1 MRPPLL
7 TIALLSATA
16 LGYEIL
22 LMRLF
27 SIIQWHHF
35 AYMIISL
42 ALLGYGAS
50 GTFLA
55 FVQARLLNHY
65 PLALLI
71 NLAFFGLTA
80 MPSFLV
86 AQQIPFNP
94 EEILWNWREAVRL
107 MFVYLLLSLPFFFA
121 ANAIALTFSKFNK
134 LITRVYAFDLFGAGV
149 GSLGVILILY
159 VIPPLG
165 ALSLVSALGMACI
178 AVAAWELQLSK
189 RLWIGAAVL
198 LSMAIA
204 VWPEPPSG
212 LVLSPYKDLSQTLRV
227 SGARVIAERFSP
239 MATLQVVENDRV
251 PLRYAPGM
259 SLNAGSSPPAQL
271 GLFSDGGSMGSIT
284 RDSGDPQ
291 AVDFLD
297 QLTSA
302 LPYHLQHAHR
312 VLVLGAG
319 GGMDVLQALYQD
331 SAEIHAVELNPQV
344 IELVSE
350 DYADFSGGLYSKPGV
365 QLHTAE
371 GRGFVSAR
379 DTHYDLI
386 QIALQHSSG
395 ASSAGLYSLSES
407 YLYTTEALQ
416 TYLGHLSSGGYLAI
430 SRWIKL
436 PPRDTLKLFV
446 TAIEALRVAG
456 VEEPGKR
463 LILIRGWQTSTLLVK
478 NGEFTA
484 DEIRAMRDFSQ
495 QRAFDV
501 AWYHGMSADEPNRF
515 NIFREPYLYQA
526 AQALLGPHRQSF
538 MEQYKFNLQPAT
550 DDQPYFHNF
559 FKWSTLKEILELR
572 GQGGIPLLEAGYPV
586 LVATLAQALLAS
598 SLLILLPLV
607 FLKRRKQS
615 SDSSGISQLRVVS
628 YFFAIGLA
636 FLFIEIAFI
645 QKFMLFL
652 HHPLFTASVVL
663 ASFLVFAG
671 LGSNWSKRYSMQNSY
686 GQGVKWAVAG
696 ILLTGT
702 AYLLLL
708 DTLFAWMVA
717 WPTIARAAVSIV
729 LIGPLAFFMGMPFP
743 LALTSLRTA
752 AGTLIPLAW
761 AVNGCASVLSA
772 VLATLLAIHF
782 GFTLV
787 VLLALLLYILAALE
801 FPVRSVNSV

>member
-71 NLAFFGLTA
+71 NLALFGLTA

-331 SAEIHAVELNPQV
+331 SEEIHAVELNPQV
-344 IELVSE
+344 IGLVSE
-350 DYADFSGGLYSKPGV
+350 DYAEFSGGLYSKPGV

-446 TAIEALRVAG
+446 TAIEALRSAG

-572 GQGGIPLLEAGYPV
+572 GQGGMPLLEAGYPV

-671 LGSNWSKRYSMQNSY
+671 LGSNWSKRYSMQKGY

-743 LALTSLRTA
+743 LALTSLGTG

>member
-71 NLAFFGLTA
+71 NLALFGLTA

-159 VIPPLG
+159 VIPPMG

-204 VWPEPPSG
+204 VWPESPSG

-227 SGARVIAERFSP
+227 SGARVITERFSP

-259 SLNAGSSPPAQL
+259 SLNAGRSPPAQL

-331 SAEIHAVELNPQV
+331 SEEIHAVELNPQV
-344 IELVSE
+344 IGLVSK
-350 DYADFSGGLYSKPGV
+350 DYAEFSGGLYSKPGV

-416 TYLGHLSSGGYLAI
+416 TYLGHLSPGGYLAI

-446 TAIEALRVAG
+446 TAIEALRGAG

-501 AWYHGMSADEPNRF
+501 AWYHGMSADEANRF

-526 AQALLGPHRQSF
+526 AQALLGPHRQPF

-572 GQGGIPLLEAGYPV
+572 GQGGMPLLEAGYPV

-615 SDSSGISQLRVVS
+615 SDSSGISRLRVVG

-671 LGSNWSKRYSMQNSY
+671 LGSNWSKRYSMQKGY

-696 ILLTGT
+696 ILLTST

-708 DTLFAWMVA
+708 DTLFAWMVV

-743 LALTSLRTA
+743 LALTSLGA
-752 AGTLIPLAW
+752 GAGTLIPLAW

-772 VLATLLAIHF
+772 VLATLLAIHL

>member
-55 FVQARLLNHY
+55 FVQSRLLNRY

-71 NLAFFGLTA
+71 NLGLFGLTA

-94 EEILWNWREAVRL
+94 EEMLWSWREPVRL
-107 MFVYLLLSLPFFFA
+107 MSIYLLLSLPFFFA
-121 ANAIALTFSKFNK
+121 ANAIALTFSKFSK
-134 LITRVYAFDLFGAGV
+134 VITRIYAFDLFGAGV

-165 ALSLVSALGMACI
+165 ALSLVSALGVACI

-189 RLWIGAAVL
+189 RLWLSAAVL
-198 LSMAIA
+198 LAMAIA
-204 VWPEPPSG
+204 IWPAQPG
-212 LVLSPYKDLSQTLRV
+212 LVLSPYKDLSQTLRI
-227 SGARVIAERFSP
+227 SGARVIAEYFSP
-239 MATLQVVENDRV
+239 MATLQVVQNDRV

-259 SLNAGSSPPAQL
+259 SLNASNSPPAQL
-271 GLFSDGGSMGSIT
+271 GLFSDGGSMGTIT
-284 RDSGDPQ
+284 QDSGDPQ

-302 LPYHLQHAHR
+302 LPYHLQHPHR

-331 SAEIHAVELNPQV
+331 AEEIHAVELNPQV
-344 IELVSE
+344 VELVRK
-350 DYADFSGGLYSKPGV
+350 DYAEFSGGLYDNPRI

-371 GRGFVSAR
+371 ARGFVSAR
-379 DTHYDLI
+379 DTRYDLI
-386 QIALQHSSG
+386 QLALQDSSG
-395 ASSAGLYSLSES
+395 ASSAGLYALSES
-407 YLYTTEALQ
+407 YLYTTEALR
-416 TYLGHLSSGGYLAI
+416 TYIDHLSPGGYLAI

-446 TAIEALRVAG
+446 TAIEALRRTGADD
-456 VEEPGKR
+456 PGKR

-478 NGEFTA
+478 NGKFTA
-484 DEIRAMRDFSQ
+484 HEIRAMRNFSR

-501 AWYHGMSADEPNRF
+501 AWYPGMSADEANRF
-515 NIFREPYLYQA
+515 NILREPYLYQA
-526 AQALLGPHRQSF
+526 AQALLGPHSQSF
-538 MEQYKFNLQPAT
+538 MDQYKFKLQPAT
-550 DDQPYFHNF
+550 DDRPYFHTF
-559 FKWSTLKEILELR
+559 FKWSTLEEILELR
-572 GQGGIPLLEAGYPV
+572 GQGGMPLLEAGYPV

-598 SLLILLPLV
+598 TLLILLPLV
-607 FLKRRKQS
+607 FLKRQKQS
-615 SDSSGISQLRVVS
+615 SDSNGISRLRVVI

-671 LGSNWSKRYSMQNSY
+671 LGSNWSKRYSTQNSY
-686 GQGVKWAVAG
+686 WQGVKRAVAG
-696 ILLTGT
+696 ILLTGA

-708 DTLFAWMVA
+708 DTLFAWLVV

-729 LIGPLAFFMGMPFP
+729 LIAPLAFFMGIPFP
-743 LALTSLRTA
+743 LALTSVGSG

-761 AVNGCASVLSA
+761 GVNGCASVLSA

-801 FPVRSVNSV
+801 FPVH

>member
-71 NLAFFGLTA
+71 NLALFGLTA

-344 IELVSE
+344 IGLVSK
-350 DYADFSGGLYSKPGV
+350 DYAEFSGGLYSKPGV

-572 GQGGIPLLEAGYPV
+572 GQGGMPLLEAGYPV

-607 FLKRRKQS
+607 FLKRREQS

-696 ILLTGT
+696 ILLTST

>member
-71 NLAFFGLTA
+71 NLALFGLTA

-331 SAEIHAVELNPQV
+331 SEEIHAVELNPQV

-572 GQGGIPLLEAGYPV
+572 GQGGMPLLEAGYPV

-607 FLKRRKQS
+607 FLKSRKQS

>member
-71 NLAFFGLTA
+71 NLALFGLTA

-302 LPYHLQHAHR
+302 LPYHLQHAHS

-446 TAIEALRVAG
+446 TAIDALRVAG

-572 GQGGIPLLEAGYPV
+572 GQGGMPLLEAGYPV

-607 FLKRRKQS
+607 FLKRREQS

-671 LGSNWSKRYSMQNSY
+671 LGSNWSKRYSMQKSY
-686 GQGVKWAVAG
+686 GHGVKWAVAG
-696 ILLTGT
+696 ILLTST

>member
-1 MRPPLL
+1 
-7 TIALLSATA
+7 
-16 LGYEIL
+16 
-22 LMRLF
+22 MRLF

-55 FVQARLLNHY
+55 FVQSRLLSHY

-71 NLAFFGLTA
+71 NLALFGLTA

-94 EEILWNWREAVRL
+94 EEMLWNWREPVRL
-107 MFVYLLLSLPFFFA
+107 MFIYLLLSLPFFFV
-121 ANAIALTFSKFNK
+121 ANAIALTFSSFSK

-159 VIPPLG
+159 IIPPLA
-165 ALSLVSALGMACI
+165 ALSLVSALGIACI
-178 AVAAWELQLSK
+178 AVAAWELHLSK

-198 LSMAIA
+198 LSMAIV
-204 VWPEPPSG
+204 VWPGQGPSG

-239 MATLQVVENDRV
+239 MAILQVVENDRV

-259 SLNAGSSPPAQL
+259 SLNARSSPPAQL
-271 GLFSDGGSMGSIT
+271 GLFSDGGSMGTIT
-284 RDSGDPQ
+284 QDSGDPR

-331 SAEIHAVELNPQV
+331 TEEIHAVELNPQV
-344 IELVSE
+344 VELVSK
-350 DYADFSGGLYSKPGV
+350 DYAEFSGGLYNKPGV

-379 DTHYDLI
+379 GTRYDLI
-386 QIALQHSSG
+386 QLALQDSSG
-395 ASSAGLYSLSES
+395 ASSTGLYALSES
-407 YLYTTEALQ
+407 YLYTSEALQ
-416 TYLGHLSSGGYLAI
+416 TYLDHLKSGGYLAI
-430 SRWIKL
+430 SQWIKL

-446 TAIEALRVAG
+446 TAIEALRHAG

-501 AWYHGMSADEPNRF
+501 AWYPGISAGEPNRF
-515 NIFREPYLYQA
+515 NIFREPYLYQG
-526 AQALLGPHRQSF
+526 AQALLGPHSQSF
-538 MEQYKFNLQPAT
+538 MEQYKFKLQPAT
-550 DDQPYFHNF
+550 DDRPYFHNF
-559 FKWSTLKEILELR
+559 FKWSTLEEILELR
-572 GQGGIPLLEAGYPV
+572 GRGGMPLLEAGYPV

-598 SLLILLPLV
+598 TLLILLPLV
-607 FLKRRKQS
+607 FLKRQKQS

-671 LGSNWSKRYSMQNSY
+671 LGSNWSKRYSTQQCY
-686 GQGVKWAVAG
+686 WQGVKWAVAG
-696 ILLTGT
+696 ILLTGM

-708 DTLFAWMVA
+708 DTLFAWLVA
-717 WPTIARAAVSIV
+717 WPTIARATVSIV
-729 LIGPLAFFMGMPFP
+729 LIAPLAFFMGMPFP
-743 LALTSLRTA
+743 LALTSLGA
-752 AGTLIPLAW
+752 GAGTLIPLAW
-761 AVNGCASVLSA
+761 GVNGCASVLSA

-787 VLLALLLYILAALE
+787 VLLALLLYILAAMQ
-801 FPVRSVNSV
+801 FPVNPVSSV

>member
-71 NLAFFGLTA
+71 NLALFGLTA

-204 VWPEPPSG
+204 VWSEPPSG

-572 GQGGIPLLEAGYPV
+572 GQGGMPLLEAGYPV

-607 FLKRRKQS
+607 FLKRREQS

-696 ILLTGT
+696 ILLTST

>member
-1 MRPPLL
+1 MSTSPTLAATIRPPLL

-55 FVQARLLNHY
+55 FVQSRLLNHY
-65 PLALLI
+65 PLALLV
-71 NLAFFGLTA
+71 NLALFALTA

-94 EEILWNWREAVRL
+94 EELLWSWREPVRL
-107 MFVYLLLSLPFFFA
+107 MFIYLLLSLPFFFA
-121 ANAIALTFSKFNK
+121 ANAIALTFSNFSKI
-134 LITRVYAFDLFGAGV
+134 ITRVYAFDLFGAGV

-165 ALSLVSALGMACI
+165 ALSLVSALGIACI

-204 VWPEPPSG
+204 VWPGQDPRG

-227 SGARVIAERFSP
+227 SGARVVAERFSP

-259 SLNAGSSPPAQL
+259 SLNASGSPPAQL
-271 GLFSDGGSMGSIT
+271 GIFSDGSSMGTIT

-302 LPYHLQHAHR
+302 LPYHLKHAQR

-331 SAEIHAVELNPQV
+331 SEEIHAVELNPQV
-344 IELVSE
+344 VELVSK
-350 DYADFSGGLYSKPGV
+350 DYAEFSGGLYDTPKV

-379 DTHYDLI
+379 DTRYDLI
-386 QIALQHSSG
+386 QLALQDASG
-395 ASSAGLYSLSES
+395 ASSAGLYALSES

-416 TYLGHLSSGGYLAI
+416 TYLDHLSSGGYLAI

-446 TAIEALRVAG
+446 TAIEALRRAG
-456 VEEPGKR
+456 VKEPGKR

-484 DEIRAMRDFSQ
+484 DEIRAMRAFLQ

-501 AWYHGMSADEPNRF
+501 AWYPGMSVDEPNRF
-515 NIFREPYLYQA
+515 NILREPYLYQA
-526 AQALLGPHRQSF
+526 AQALLGPRSQSF
-538 MEQYKFNLQPAT
+538 MDQYKFKLQPAT

-559 FKWSTLKEILELR
+559 FKWSTLREILELR
-572 GQGGIPLLEAGYPV
+572 GQGGMPLLEAGYPV
-586 LVATLAQALLAS
+586 LVATLAQALLTS
-598 SLLILLPLV
+598 TLLILLPLV
-607 FLKRRKQS
+607 FLKRQKQS
-615 SDSSGISQLRVVS
+615 SDSSGISQLRVVV

-671 LGSNWSKRYSMQNSY
+671 LGSNWSKRYSTQNSY
-686 GQGVKWAVAG
+686 WQGVKWAVVG
-696 ILLTGT
+696 ILLTAA
-702 AYLLLL
+702 AYLLLRS
-708 DTLFAWMVA
+708 TQCSPGW
-717 WPTIARAAVSIV
+717 WSGQQSP
-729 LIGPLAFFMGMPFP
+729 GQ
-743 LALTSLRTA
+743 
-752 AGTLIPLAW
+752 
-761 AVNGCASVLSA
+761 LSA
-772 VLATLLAIHF
+772 SCLLPHSPSSWECHSLWHSPAWDRVPAH
-782 GFTLV
+782 
-787 VLLALLLYILAALE
+787 
-801 FPVRSVNSV
+801 